1 MEAKERKSKEYAIL
15 LLESARQH
23 HGVDNAPHEKVFNK
37 SDIQAA
43 YETGWDAAMQS
54 VAQQQYRK
62 QRPLS
67 ESPISKNY
75 K

>member
-1 MEAKERKSKEYAIL
+1 METKERKSKEYADCL
-15 LLESARQH
+15 
-23 HGVDNAPHEKVFNK
+23 HEKVFNK

-43 YETGWDAAMQS
+43 YETVFDAAMQS

>member
-1 MEAKERKSKEYAIL
+1 MEAKERKAKEYAIM
-15 LLESARQH
+15 LLESARKN
-23 HGVDNAPHEKVFNK
+23 HGVDYAPHEKVFNK

-43 YETGWDAAMQS
+43 YEEGLDAAMQS